1 MRSRGERGKQP
12 SWKQPS
18 LWEVAVK
25 PQGPS
30 GEQSPPPAQANDE
43 TSGATCDLLEEV
55 LSRENL
61 MQALQR
67 VEANGGA
74 PGIDGMETKA
84 LRTHL
89 REAWPTYRKQLLE
102 GTYRPQPVR
111 RVEIPKQSGP
121 GKRAL
126 GIPTVVDRF
135 IQQALLQVLTPI
147 FDPHFSESSYG
158 FRPGR
163 RGHDA
168 VRKMR
173 AYVQEGYT
181 WVVDMDLE
189 RYFDTVNHDMLMA
202 RVARKVK
209 DKRIL
214 RLIRRYLQSGVMIDG
229 VVVTTEEGTPQG
241 GPLSPLLANILLD
254 DLDKELEKRGHR
266 FCRYADD
273 CNVYVRSRRAAER
286 VMASLCTFLETKLKL
301 RVNREKSAVDRPWK
315 RKFLGFSLYHARGGE
330 VRIRLAP
337 QTIQRLKAR
346 LRALTNRHWSIPME
360 ERLRR
365 LTLYLHGWLGYYAL
379 ADAKQVL
386 SEIDAW
392 LRHRLRACVWVTW
405 KRVRTRYRHLRAL
418 GLPDWRVHELANAR
432 KGPWRM
438 ASGPL
443 NSVLTTAW
451 WRSQGL
457 LSIVDRYLQLRQLWR
472 TA

>member
-1 MRSRGERGKQP
+1 
-12 SWKQPS
+12 
-18 LWEVAVK
+18 
-25 PQGPS
+25 
-30 GEQSPPPAQANDE
+30 
-43 TSGATCDLLEEV
+43 
-55 LSRENL
+55 
-61 MQALQR
+61 
-67 VEANGGA
+67 
-74 PGIDGMETKA
+74 METKD
-84 LRTHL
+84 LRSHL
-89 REAWPTYRKQLLE
+89 HEVWSSHRKQLLE
-102 GTYRPQPVR
+102 GAYRPQPVR

-121 GKRAL
+121 GKRLL
-126 GIPTVVDRF
+126 GIPTVLDRL

-158 FRPGR
+158 FRPKR

-173 AYVQEGYT
+173 EHVREGYT

-189 RYFDTVNHDMLMA
+189 RYFDTVNHDQLMA
-202 RVARKVK
+202 RVARKVT

-214 RLIRRYLQSGVMIDG
+214 SLIRRYLQSGVMIDG

-254 DLDKELEKRGHR
+254 DFDKELERRGHR

-273 CNVYVRSRRAAER
+273 CNVYVRSKRAAER
-286 VMASLCTFLETKLKL
+286 VMLSLCTFLETTLKLK
-301 RVNREKSAVDRPWK
+301 VNREKSAVGRPWQ
-315 RKFLGFSLYHARGGE
+315 RKFLGFSLYHGRGGPG
-330 VRIRLAP
+330 IRLAS
-337 QTIQRLKAR
+337 QTIQRLKDR
-346 LRALTNRHWSIPME
+346 LRDLTDRNWSVSLAD
-360 ERLRR
+360 RLRR
-365 LTLYLHGWLGYYAL
+365 LTLYLNGWLGYYAL
-379 ADAKQVL
+379 ADAKTVL
-386 SEIDAW
+386 ARTEEW

-405 KRVRTRYRHLRAL
+405 KRVRTRYRKLRSL
-418 GLPDWRVHELANAR
+418 GLSDWKVHELANAR

-457 LSIVDRYLQLRQLWR
+457 LGVVDRYLAIRQLWR

>member
-1 MRSRGERGKQP
+1 
-12 SWKQPS
+12 
-18 LWEVAVK
+18 VK
-25 PQGPS
+25 PQGPV
-30 GEQSPPPAQANDE
+30 GEQSMPPAQANDE
-43 TSGATCDLLEEV
+43 ASGAGHDLLEKV

-61 MQALQR
+61 LQALKR

-74 PGIDGMETKA
+74 PGVDGMETKE
-84 LRTHL
+84 LRAHL
-89 REAWPTYRKQLLE
+89 REHWPTYRKQLLE
-102 GTYRPQPVR
+102 GTYCPQPVR
-111 RVEIPKQSGP
+111 RVEIPKQNGP
-121 GKRAL
+121 GKRQL
-126 GIPTVVDRF
+126 GIPTVLDRF

-173 AYVQEGYT
+173 EYVQEGYT
-181 WVVDMDLE
+181 WVVDIDLE

-214 RLIRRYLQSGVMIDG
+214 RLIRRYLQSGVMVNG
-229 VVVTTEEGTPQG
+229 VVVSTEEGTPQG

-254 DLDKELEKRGHR
+254 DLDKELERRGHR

-273 CNVYVRSRRAAER
+273 CNVYVKSRRAAER
-286 VMASLCTFLETKLKL
+286 VMASLCAFLETRLKLK
-301 RVNREKSAVDRPWK
+301 VNRTKSAVGRPWQ
-315 RKFLGFSLYHARGGE
+315 RKFLGFSLYHACGGP
-330 VRIRLAP
+330 RIRLAP
-337 QTIQRLKAR
+337 QTVQRFKQRLR
-346 LRALTNRHWSIPME
+346 QLTRRHWSIPME
-360 ERLRR
+360 ERIGRITR
-365 LTLYLHGWLGYYAL
+365 YADGWLGYYAL
-379 ADAKQVL
+379 ADAKGIL
-386 SEIDAW
+386 TELDHW
-392 LRHRLRACVWVTW
+392 LRHRLRACVWVQW
-405 KRVRTRYRHLRAL
+405 KRIRTRYRKLRSF
-418 GLPDWRVHELANAR
+418 GLPEWKVRELASAR

-443 NSVLTTAW
+443 NSVLTVDY

-457 LSIVDRYLQLRQLWR
+457 ISLVDRYLEIRQLWR